1 MSKNI
6 EENLLTQLKTI
17 NLNDEEKINEEL
29 KT

>member
-6 EENLLTQLKTI
+6 EENLLDQLKTI